1 MPVLRDIVA
10 RLGMDYDGRGFQQ
23 ADQSINGLNKG
34 LGTMAIAMA
43 GVAAAMGS
51 IKLIGLGS
59 DAQETLNVLNT
70 SFGDNS
76 EAVQEWAA
84 DFAENSK
91 RSEFAMR
98 EMASTMGA
106 VLNPLMDRNKE
117 AAAEM
122 STTLA
127 ALAVDLGSFF
137 NATDEDAI
145 RALKSGI
152 IGQIEP
158 LQKFG
163 IVMTQANLSA
173 FALEQGIKKDIK
185 AMSIAEKTALRYQ
198 FILANTVDSQG
209 DAAKTALGW
218 ANATKGL
225 EGGLKDLGTNIGL
238 VMLPMAER
246 VLNWVSELTR
256 GFSRLVK
263 ETNIVQAGLIVLGTI
278 ATALALKLLIAFAPI
293 ILKFIL
299 IGAAIAAAALIVED
313 FISFLQ
319 GKKSVIGE
327 FINMIAGPGS
337 AEEAANYLKTAW
349 EGLTLFAKEQLF
361 PALGSLGKAFTWL
374 KDDITEWAKGT
385 WDAFTEYIKPAIDI
399 IKELAGWLLKVGTAA
414 GEFVGI
420 DTEKLKENFEKTI
433 KDLAPSA
440 GDVAATVLTGL
451 PGLAIK
457 KLAEA
462 QGGSYGSSLVGA
474 EEAGVRQFRRENEA
488 AIAIRKKMSK
498 GQRAKFDKLSAEE
511 QDLRIKKSIQV
522 TPKEAKFS
530 KPGGKDLPAP
540 KIEQNIKVEVK
551 GDATRKTANEIA
563 NKTARAANRENRKTL
578 TALTQRAE

>member
-1 MPVLRDIVA
+1 
-10 RLGMDYDGRGFQQ
+10 MDYDGRGFKQ
-23 ADQSINGLNKG
+23 ADQSVNGLTKG

-70 SFGDNS
+70 SFGENT
-76 EAVQEWAA
+76 EAVQKWA
-84 DFAENSK
+84 DQFAQDTK

-98 EMASTMGA
+98 EMAGTLGA
-106 VLNPLMDRNKE
+106 VLNPLMDRNRE

-127 ALAVDLGSFF
+127 GLAVDLGSFF
-137 NATDEDAI
+137 NKTDDQALNALRAGITGEAE
-145 RALKSGI
+145 ALK
-152 IGQIEP
+152 Q
-158 LQKFG
+158 FG
-163 IVMTQANLSA
+163 VVMNEATLAA
-173 FALEQGIKKDIK
+173 FALDSGIRTNVKD
-185 AMSIAEKTALRYQ
+185 MSIAEKTALRYN
-198 FILANTVDSQG
+198 FILSQTADAQG
-209 DAAKTALGW
+209 DAAKTSLGW

-263 ETNIVQAGLIVLGTI
+263 ESNIVQASLIVLGGI
-278 ATALALKLLIAFAPI
+278 AAALALKLLIAFAPI
-293 ILKFIL
+293 ILKFVL

-361 PALGSLGKAFTWL
+361 PALSNLGKAFTL
-374 KDDITEWAKGT
+374 LRNDITEWAKGT
-385 WDAFTEYIKPAIDI
+385 WDAFTKYIQPAINL
-399 IKELAGWLLKVGTAA
+399 IKDLANWLLKVGTAA
-414 GEFVGI
+414 GEFIGI

-462 QGGSYGSSLVGA
+462 QGGTYGSSLVGA
-474 EEAGVRQFRRENEA
+474 EEAGASRFLRERKEA
-488 AIAIRKKMSK
+488 ESLLGQMTKKQK
-498 GQRAKFDKLSAEE
+498 ARFGRLSAEGQE
-511 QDLRIKKSIQV
+511 AVFQKLGG
-522 TPKEAKFS
+522 KEATR
-530 KPGGKDLPAP
+530 AE
-540 KIEQNIKVEVK
+540 INQTIKVEVK
-551 GDATRKTANEIA
+551 GDATKKTADEIA
-563 NKTARAANRENRKTL
+563 NKTAQAAMRVSKKTL
-578 TALTQRAE
+578 KAVTQRTD